1 MRALNHLPFTILCTR
16 TRVAHTGAVAA
27 HSAADGMTNVG
38 RPAIIEPIPTPL
50 PDEELIARIFRGLGD
65 ASRIKILKTLL
76 NGPKTQREIVTA
88 VELSQGRVSQHLSC
102 LVWCGYLSSERHG
115 RSVVYEIANPRV
127 TALLDIGSGFLD
139 STTGDI
145 SSCRIIAPDRGRN
158 AE

>member
-1 MRALNHLPFTILCTR
+1 MRTLNHLPFTILCTR
-16 TRVAHTGAVAA
+16 TGVAHIGAVAT

-76 NGPKTQREIVTA
+76 DGPKTQGDIVA
-88 VELSQGRVSQHLSC
+88 AMELSQGRVSQHLSC

-127 TALLDIGSGFLD
+127 TALLDIGAGFLD

-145 SSCRIIAPDRGRN
+145 SSCRTIAHHVDGKP
-158 AE
+158 E

>member
-1 MRALNHLPFTILCTR
+1 M
-16 TRVAHTGAVAA
+16 
-27 HSAADGMTNVG
+27 G

-76 NGPKTQREIVTA
+76 DGPKTQGDIVTA

-127 TALLDIGSGFLD
+127 TALLDIGAGFLD

-145 SSCRIIAPDRGRN
+145 SSCRIIAPDGSRST
-158 AE
+158 E